1 MCGFAGFIDVS
12 RELSPEGRREAL
24 RRMEMQIAHRGPDD
38 SQIYDDG
45 VLALVFRRLAIVG
58 LSNGRQ
64 PIFNEDESRLVVV
77 NGEIYN
83 HLDLRRR
90 LQDRHRFRTDSDS
103 EVALHLFEEEGPA
116 SLERLVGKFAIA
128 LWDRSARRLL
138 LARDR
143 LGVKPLY
150 WCRTPKGL
158 LFGSELKALLAHPH
172 CPRDLEWADIDRD
185 WKLTSFVRGVHHLPG
200 GHYALC
206 SPGDDVTPVRYW
218 NLAEHFVS
226 GDEPARPEGEY
237 VEELGQLLETC
248 IHDRL
253 MSEVP
258 VGVFLSGGV
267 DSSALVAAAARYGA
281 RPHCFTI
288 VERNSVA
295 CGDVAAAETLARA
308 LDLPLHLVLFDLERL
323 PEQLSFN
330 LEAFE
335 YFVWLMD
342 TPRFNQEWFLKHEL
356 HRYAKTLIAD
366 QKVMLLGQGA
376 DEFCG
381 GYSNPLFPPVANPS
395 WNGYLDSLKRQEVWL
410 RRHESGV
417 PLELAQLFDTYFPSA
432 PHRQGDVP
440 HDPYHDEMLFRL
452 GFLQR
457 YNLWHEDRT
466 AASQGVEARV
476 PYLDHRVVEYLA
488 AIPPAAHAS
497 LFWDKKILR
506 EASRRWLPTEY
517 GSRPKVGFLLTADN
531 ASSYSLD
538 RALARRIYPAFRESY
553 LESADSILSL
563 EALDREYEQ
572 LASAPLADVA
582 ARLLKL
588 MAVAVFER
596 QCRRGYDPTGSPL
609 QSPPPL
615 TEVRSASETPWSHA
629 AD

>member
-12 RELSPEGRREAL
+12 RELSREERQDAL
-24 RRMEMQIAHRGPDD
+24 RRMEAQIAHRGPDD
-38 SQIYDDG
+38 RQTYDDG

-58 LSNGRQ
+58 LGNGRQ
-64 PIFNEDESRLVVV
+64 PIFNEDASRLVTV

-90 LQDRHRFRTDSDS
+90 LQDRHVFRTDSDS
-103 EVALHLFEEEGPA
+103 EVALHLFAEEGAA

-128 LWDRSARRLL
+128 LWDRPARRLL

-150 WCRTPKGL
+150 FSRTAKGL

-172 CPRDLEWADIDRD
+172 CPREIEWADLDMD
-185 WKLTSFVRGVHHLPG
+185 WKLSSFVRGVHHLPG
-200 GHYALC
+200 GHYALY
-206 SPGDDVTPVRYW
+206 SPGGEVVPVRYW
-218 NLAEHFVS
+218 NLAEHFAPA
-226 GDEPARPEGEY
+226 DEPARPEAEY
-237 VEELGQLLETC
+237 VEELGGLLETC

-267 DSSALVAAAARYGA
+267 DSSALAAAAARYGA

-288 VERNSVA
+288 VERNSVS
-295 CGDVAAAETLARA
+295 CGDVASAETLARA

-323 PEQLSFN
+323 LDQLSFG

-342 TPRFNQEWFLKHEL
+342 TPRFQQEWLLKHEL
-356 HRYAKTLIAD
+356 HRYAKTLIGD
-366 QKVMLLGQGA
+366 EKVMLLGQGA

-381 GYSNPLFPPVANPS
+381 GYSNPLFPPTADPS
-395 WNGYLDSLKRQEVWL
+395 WKGYLDSLKRQEAWI

-417 PLELAQLFDTYFPSA
+417 PLELAQLFDTYFPGPPQEPGAA
-432 PHRQGDVP
+432 PRDT
-440 HDPYHDEMLFRL
+440 YHDEMMFRL

-488 AIPPAAHAS
+488 SIPPSAHET
-497 LFWDKKILR
+497 LFWDKRILR
-506 EASRRWLPTEY
+506 EASRRWLPPEY
-517 GSRPKVGFLLTADN
+517 GARPKVGFLLTADN
-531 ASSYSLD
+531 TSAGRLD
-538 RALARRIYPAFRESY
+538 VAVALRIYPYFRESY
-553 LESADSILSL
+553 LESADSILSRA
-563 EALDREYEQ
+563 ALDHEYGE
-572 LASAPLADVA
+572 LRSTPAPEVA

-596 QCRRGYDPTGSPL
+596 QCRLGYDPAANPLRSP
-609 QSPPPL
+609 SPL
-615 TEVRSASETPWSHA
+615 TEVASASLTPWSPA